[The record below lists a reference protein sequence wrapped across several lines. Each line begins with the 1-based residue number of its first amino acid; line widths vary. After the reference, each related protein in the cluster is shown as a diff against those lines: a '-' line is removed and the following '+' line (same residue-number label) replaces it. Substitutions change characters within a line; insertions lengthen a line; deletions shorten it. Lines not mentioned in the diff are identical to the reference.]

1 MLQRNKANKNLVK
14 KKSIYIGNIDF
25 VGIFGNATQKDEQ
38 AGRLSCLAGN
48 EAQCLLESTR
58 DFKTK
63 KGFKRVWLGKCQ
75 EQIRTDSIDICT
87 KFSPKS
93 RGEDFQHSGQ
103 FFK

>member
-1 MLQRNKANKNLVK
+1 MA
-14 KKSIYIGNIDF
+14 
-25 VGIFGNATQKDEQ
+25 IFGNATQKDEQ
-38 AGRLSCLAGN
+38 AGRWSCLAGN
-48 EAQCLLESTR
+48 EAKCLLESKR

-63 KGFKRVWLGKCQ
+63 KGYKRVWLGKWQ

-93 RGEDFQHSGQ
+93 SSEDFQHSGQ